1 MNPFSHLHCHTQYS
15 LLDGASTIPGMVA
28 KAKADG
34 MPAVAITDHG
44 NMFGA
49 FTFVDEAKKKGI
61 KPIVGCEFYLVDDH
75 TIKKFSKEDKE
86 VRYHQLFLAKNNE
99 GYHNLAKLCSA
110 GFLDGYY
117 GNFPRIDKNLIKKH
131 YQGLIAT
138 TCCIGAEVPR
148 TILDHSVEKAEENFK
163 WWLDIF
169 GEDYYIELQRHGLA
183 EQDKVNEV
191 LLGFAA
197 KYGVKIICT
206 NDSHYLD
213 KEQFEAHDSLLC
225 INTGTKKAT
234 PKGYGKGF
242 RFGFENDEFYF
253 KTQDEMGKL
262 FSDLPEALDNTFEIV
277 EKVEVLTLEV
287 DKPMLPRFPLP
298 DGFNTPIEYLEFLSY
313 QGAKKRYKIITE
325 EIDKRIR
332 FELDTIDKMGFAGY
346 FLIVSDF
353 IKAGR
358 DEGVMVGPGR
368 GSAAGS
374 VIAYCTGIT
383 NIDPIAYSLLF
394 ERFLNPERVSMPDI
408 DIDFDDANRQKV
420 IDYVINKYGRTQV
433 AQIVTFGCMAPKMA
447 IKDVARVMDLPLAEA
462 NFLAKLVPDKPGTDF
477 KTALKESEELNK
489 ISQEKSARGEVI
501 RQAKELEGSVRNTGV
516 HAAGVIIAPDDIRE
530 YIPVARAKDTEM
542 MVTQFEGSLIER
554 AGMLKMDFLG
564 LRTLT
569 ILKDCLKLVKK
580 NKNID
585 IDLDAIPLDD
595 PNTFEIFQ
603 KGETVA
609 VFQFESPGMRTYL
622 RDLKPTNIEDLIAMN
637 ALYRPGPMSFI
648 PNFINRKQGN
658 ETIEY
663 PHELLEPILKYSFGI
678 MVYQEQIMQ
687 AAQIMAG
694 YSLGGADLLRRA
706 MGKKDKEKMAKERIK
721 FTEGAAKLHG
731 IDSVKA
737 NQVFDVMEK
746 FAEYGFNRSHSAAYA
761 VVAYQTAYLKAHFPS
776 EFMAAVLTNEMGDLK
791 KITFFLEECRRMRIQ
806 VLGPDINES
815 GINFEANP
823 AGYLRFGLAAI
834 KGVGEAAVEALIR
847 EREANG
853 PYEDVFDLSARLSGN
868 SGFNRKALE
877 ALVFGGAFDSFT
889 SVHRAQYMQVIEG
902 DEVFIDRIIKYGNR
916 IAQAKEAAQTSLF
929 GMAGGGDAKEN
940 KPRIP
945 PAPEW
950 SSMDRLRYEREVLG
964 FFLSGHPLDQYQLE
978 LNELCN
984 ASLTELKLYND
995 LLDDLPSNTKKE
1007 WSNLGPNQ
1015 RQELLGEEVKDLM
1028 KNKNIDIRVGAMVV
1042 KKEIRTTQKGTS
1054 WCKLLL
1060 EDYDGNFELAL
1071 FGRDYEALPAFVEEG
1086 AFIYI
1091 RGNFIYRA
1099 GTGDKI
1105 DKWEFK
1111 PHIIELLETQKDK
1124 QFKSIE
1130 IVLEAEE
1137 LNLNRIENL
1146 KSLLGSESGQIGLR
1160 FLLKSKGQKPLQVK
1174 FFSSQK
1180 VAPSVELTNSI
1191 KSLGFDFNFQKHP
1204 LETKA
1209 PAKGYNNKYGG

>member
-15 LLDGASTIPGMVA
+15 LLDGAGTIPGMVA

-75 TIKKFSKEDKE
+75 TQKKFSKEDKE

-99 GYHNLAKLCSA
+99 GYHNLSKLCSA

-117 GNFPRIDKNLIKKH
+117 GNFPRIDKQLILKH

-163 WWLDIF
+163 WWLDLF
-169 GEDYYIELQRHGLA
+169 GEDYYIELQRHGLKD
-183 EQDKVNEV
+183 QDRVNEV

-206 NDSHYLD
+206 NDSHYLE
-213 KEQFEAHDSLLC
+213 KAQSEAHDSLLC
-225 INTGTKKAT
+225 INTGTKKSQ

-242 RFGFENDEFYF
+242 RFGFDNDEFYF
-253 KTQDEMGKL
+253 KTQAEMGKI
-262 FSDLPEALDNTFEIV
+262 FADLPEALDNTFEIV
-277 EKVEVLTLEV
+277 EKVDVLTLEV
-287 DKPMLPRFPLP
+287 EKPMLPKFPLP
-298 DGFNTPIEYLEFLSY
+298 DGFTTPIEYLEYLSY
-313 QGAKKRYKIITE
+313 EGAKKRYKVITE
-325 EIDKRIR
+325 EVDKRIR

-420 IDYVINKYGRTQV
+420 IEYVINKYGRTQV

-462 NFLAKLVPDKPGTDF
+462 NALAKLVPERPGTDF
-477 KTALKESEELNK
+477 KTALKESEELNE
-489 ISQEKSARGEVI
+489 IYQEKTLRGEVV

-530 YIPVARAKDTEM
+530 YIPVARSKDSEM

-569 ILKDCLKLVKK
+569 ILKDCLKLIKK
-580 NKNID
+580 NKSLDID
-585 IDLDAIPLDD
+585 IDSIPLED
-595 PNTFEIFQ
+595 PLTYGIFQ
-603 KGETVA
+603 RGETVA
-609 VFQFESPGMRTYL
+609 VFQFESGGMRNYL
-622 RDLKPTNIEDLIAMN
+622 RELKPTNIEDLIAMN
-637 ALYRPGPMSFI
+637 ALYRPGPMNFI
-648 PNFINRKQGN
+648 PNFIKRKHGL
-658 ETIEY
+658 EEVEY
-663 PHELLEPILKYSFGI
+663 PHELLEPILKNTYGI

-706 MGKKDKEKMAKERIK
+706 MGKKDKEKMAKERVK

-731 IDSVKA
+731 IDEKKA

-761 VVAYQTAYLKAHFPS
+761 VVAYQTAYLKAHYPA

-791 KITFFLEECRRMRIQ
+791 KITFFLEECRRMKIQ

-815 GINFEANP
+815 GINFEAHN

-834 KGVGEAAVEALIR
+834 KGVGEAAVDALIK
-847 EREANG
+847 ERDQNG
-853 PYEDVFDLSARLSGN
+853 SFEDAFDVASRLSGN

-877 ALVFGGAFDSFT
+877 ALINGGAFDSFEQ
-889 SVHRAQYMQVIEG
+889 VHRAQYFQKTEG
-902 DEVFIDRIIKYGNR
+902 EEVFIDRIIKFGNR
-916 IAQAKEAAQTSLF
+916 AAQAKEAAQTSLF
-929 GMAGGGDAKEN
+929 GSSSGGESKDS

-945 PAPEW
+945 PAAEF
-950 SSMDRLRYEREVLG
+950 STMEKLQREKEVLG
-964 FFLSGHPLDQYQLE
+964 FFLSGHPLDQYKFE
-978 LNELCN
+978 MKHLCN
-984 ASLTELKLYND
+984 ANLLELQLYSDFLAD
-995 LLDDLPSNTKKE
+995 LKKEVSKE
-1007 WSNLGPNQ
+1007 WSNMNHAQHAEYLGDTV
-1015 RQELLGEEVKDLM
+1015 RDLM
-1028 KNKNIDIRVGAMVV
+1028 RSKNLDIRVGVMVI
-1042 KKEIRTTQKGTS
+1042 KKEIRNTTKGTT
-1054 WCKLLL
+1054 WCKLTL

-1071 FGRDYEALPAFVEEG
+1071 FGRDFESLPAFVEEG
-1086 AFIYI
+1086 SFIYL
-1091 RGNFIYRA
+1091 RGNFVFRP
-1099 GTGDKI
+1099 GTGERV
-1105 DKWEFK
+1105 DKWEFR
-1111 PHIIELLETQKDK
+1111 PHSFELLGTQKEK
-1124 QFKSIE
+1124 QLKSIE
-1130 IVLEAEE
+1130 ILIEAQD
-1137 LNLNRIENL
+1137 LSQGKIETL
-1146 KSLLGSESGQIGLR
+1146 KETLSPGSGPYGLR
-1160 FLLKSKGQKPLQVK
+1160 FIVRQTTERPIDVK
-1174 FFSSQK
+1174 FFSGLK
-1180 VAPSVELTNSI
+1180 VNADQELTETLDH
-1191 KSLGFDFNFQKHP
+1191 LGLSYRFNLNA
-1204 LETKA
+1204 LETK
-1209 PAKGYNNKYGG
+1209 PVSQGYKGRYGS